1 MDALLAGQ
9 PPRVIGIDIDGT
21 LYRPKGA
28 PMNLTAIAELA
39 PRIRLLLRDPQLPL
53 PVLVTGKPAA
63 YVECFAELMGFTQ
76 GPARRSPVHVCENG
90 CVLFRYRTWNSRRLM
105 LAPGANGPSWRDSK
119 RAIRRALNSLA
130 PVAAFDWTKLVAL
143 AWDLAPATVSPHEL
157 FAEIVS
163 RLNSAGISA
172 HSVALTGSETAEPEW
187 LTWARAAGDPAVSV
201 QRLPRP
207 AAGALIACSPT
218 SLDITPAP
226 MTKASGLAFAA
237 RLMGVPLAQT
247 MMIGDS
253 FTDLPALAAAGTAV
267 CVSNVQPEIQ
277 AFVERRGGL
286 LLGGSDWLGV
296 RECLDRIIIN
306 RDNSCYGN
314 IRT

>member
-1 MDALLAGQ
+1 
-9 PPRVIGIDIDGT
+9 
-21 LYRPKGA
+21 
-28 PMNLTAIAELA
+28 
-39 PRIRLLLRDPQLPL
+39 
-53 PVLVTGKPAA
+53 
-63 YVECFAELMGFTQ
+63 
-76 GPARRSPVHVCENG
+76 
-90 CVLFRYRTWNSRRLM
+90 
-105 LAPGANGPSWRDSK
+105 
-119 RAIRRALNSLA
+119 
-130 PVAAFDWTKLVAL
+130 
-143 AWDLAPATVSPHEL
+143 
-157 FAEIVS
+157 
-163 RLNSAGISA
+163 
-172 HSVALTGSETAEPEW
+172 
-187 LTWARAAGDPAVSV
+187 
-201 QRLPRP
+201 
-207 AAGALIACSPT
+207 
-218 SLDITPAP
+218 

-267 CVSNVQPEIQ
+267 CVSNAQPEIQ